1 MALNTDSLA
10 QKKFDFDE
18 TVLISKDKQI
28 YSYKYMAIDGQN
40 SKYFVGLFKGSIT
53 IDTFTISTSNFIS
66 NSQYIN
72 AAGVF
77 MVKYDSNNNVKWLK
91 KMAEADTLFDAKIR
105 IDNSNNLV
113 INYYFLSKIYLT
125 NDSIVTQLG
134 NSNINFVKY
143 SSNGVLINSAF
154 FPGFAAISD
163 FAFSSNNSIYFTGYF
178 GLQSDTNYKYFI
190 NNDTLT
196 AERGDIIVGKLDTNF
211 NKLWVK
217 SYGGRGVDGAL
228 QLELVENELYLL
240 GGVNYDH
247 FDVNVGGI
255 IFSYPFNQNY
265 YDKFYIAKLDS
276 VGNGKWVRRFG
287 NMYFQGYLGFFG
299 PGDLIVKENRVY
311 FAAAGWNDY
320 QNVFMFDGGPSYY
333 GSILGRETIFIAY
346 DTSGNFQ
353 FRTLVPGVSSIS
365 QLITDS
371 NNSVVGVGGDEYSL
385 KVVSYNSM
393 GNFNW
398 KATSDADNLC
408 TTVGSGI
415 ATDTH
420 GKLYVVGGTN
430 CIQLYM
436 GNDTLYPPAN
446 QSTMFFSSLDSI
458 DANWAVGTNELATAT
473 AKLIVY
479 PNPASDM
486 LQIQMP
492 VGNHKSQKIEIQNT
506 TGHVVY
512 STLCKTEKLQLS
524 IENFPNGIYFITY
537 KNNWQSTTKKLLIQ
551 H

>member
-1 MALNTDSLA
+1 
-10 QKKFDFDE
+10 
-18 TVLISKDKQI
+18 
-28 YSYKYMAIDGQN
+28 
-40 SKYFVGLFKGSIT
+40 
-53 IDTFTISTSNFIS
+53 
-66 NSQYIN
+66 
-72 AAGVF
+72 
-77 MVKYDSNNNVKWLK
+77 
-91 KMAEADTLFDAKIR
+91 
-105 IDNSNNLV
+105 
-113 INYYFLSKIYLT
+113 
-125 NDSIVTQLG
+125 
-134 NSNINFVKY
+134 
-143 SSNGVLINSAF
+143 
-154 FPGFAAISD
+154 
-163 FAFSSNNSIYFTGYF
+163 
-178 GLQSDTNYKYFI
+178 
-190 NNDTLT
+190 
-196 AERGDIIVGKLDTNF
+196 
-211 NKLWVK
+211 
-217 SYGGRGVDGAL
+217 
-228 QLELVENELYLL
+228 
-240 GGVNYDH
+240 
-247 FDVNVGGI
+247 
-255 IFSYPFNQNY
+255 
-265 YDKFYIAKLDS
+265 
-276 VGNGKWVRRFG
+276 
-287 NMYFQGYLGFFG
+287 
-299 PGDLIVKENRVY
+299 
-311 FAAAGWNDY
+311 
-320 QNVFMFDGGPSYY
+320 
-333 GSILGRETIFIAY
+333 
-346 DTSGNFQ
+346 
-353 FRTLVPGVSSIS
+353 
-365 QLITDS
+365 
-371 NNSVVGVGGDEYSL
+371 
-385 KVVSYNSM
+385 M